1 MALFKCPECGRQIS
15 NKAVSCPGCGYPISK
30 EVGNDKTDLQKLIDE
45 IYQKHKGDPAYSA
58 K

>member
-30 EVGNDKTDLQKLIDE
+30 EVGNDKPELFIPFGMMRLK
-45 IYQKHKGDPAYSA
+45 AA
-58 K
+58 